1 MADGHRRE
9 CLAPV
14 NQRLTKRLSLDL
26 LMVVLILLEF
36 AYQFTGSTA
45 HELIGLSMLSLFIVH
60 GAWNWR
66 WFANLLKGKYAGLR
80 VASMAINVLLLIAVS
95 LMIVSGLLNSHL
107 LFSLFQIELDLLPRE
122 LHTASAYWL
131 LILMG
136 VHLGMHWTMIMNEI
150 RKLAGASWA
159 AWPLPLRAAT
169 LHVLAASLAIYGVFA
184 SFERDVF
191 SRLTAYFSFG
201 DRGADEPILGFF
213 LQYLA
218 IVGLYGF
225 LTYHALRLFKNR
237 SRPSVD
243 GAGRMHVNR
252 ELNSWRTSK

>member
-1 MADGHRRE
+1 M
-9 CLAPV
+9 
-14 NQRLTKRLSLDL
+14 KRLSLDL
-26 LMVVLILLEF
+26 VMVVLILLEF
-36 AYQFTGSTA
+36 AYEFTGCTV
-45 HELIGLSMLSLFIVH
+45 HELIGLSMLSLFVVH

-66 WFANLLKGKYAGLR
+66 WFANLLKGKYGGLR

-95 LMIVSGLLNSHL
+95 LMIVSGLLNSDL
-107 LFSLFQIELDLLPRE
+107 LFSLLQIELDLLPRE

-136 VHLGMHWTMIMNEI
+136 VHLGMHWTMIMNET

-159 AWPLPLRAAT
+159 ALPLPLRAAT

-201 DRGADEPILGFF
+201 DRGAEDPNLVFF
-213 LQYLA
+213 LQYVA
-218 IVGLYGF
+218 IVGLYGY
-225 LTYHALRLFKNR
+225 LSYHALRLFKNR
-237 SRPSVD
+237 SQSCFVR
-243 GAGRMHVNR
+243 AGQMRIDR
-252 ELNSWRTSK
+252 EFNSWRTSK